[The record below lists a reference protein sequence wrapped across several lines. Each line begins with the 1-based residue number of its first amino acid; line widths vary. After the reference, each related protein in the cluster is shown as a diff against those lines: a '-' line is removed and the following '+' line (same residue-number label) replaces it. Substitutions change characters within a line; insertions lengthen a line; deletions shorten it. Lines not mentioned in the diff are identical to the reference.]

1 MKIELEVVE
10 KITRTLV
17 IDTDDYSISYV
28 DTSWEQKVL
37 DTANFIN
44 GIKDDYTQIMDDR
57 SDEVEEHKERISV
70 NISIPQ
76 N

>member
-44 GIKDDYTQIMDDR
+44 AIKDDYTQIMDDH

-70 NISIPQ
+70 NVSIPQ